1 MSLIY
6 KCDMCDKTYDSIP
19 EFKFTNGS
27 NTIMILCNAYKSDA
41 EENLV
46 LMSHIFVSIV
56 LNLYYQEFRRCPVL
70 IMILILFDM
79 IERKTKLLFIPPV
92 VEL

>member
-41 EENLV
+41 EEKCGFDVTHLCQ
-46 LMSHIFVSIV
+46 HCT
-56 LNLYYQEFRRCPVL
+56 EF
-70 IMILILFDM
+70 ILSGSLEDVPF
-79 IERKTKLLFIPPV
+79 
-92 VEL
+92 